1 MAGKTYDMKT
11 RISLMGDKEYKQA
24 VSDINRQLTVLK
36 SGLSASQAAFKGQ
49 EGSMEALRDK
59 HQKLAAIYAAQAEK
73 VEMMAAKLEL
83 AKEGGKA
90 SAKELDNLTIALNK
104 AKGAMNGT
112 AADIAKTEA
121 ELAKLEDASGSAD
134 TAADGMTDAMKKAGK
149 ATDEAGEAADD
160 AEGKT
165 DGLRDAMSGAADV
178 AAGALK
184 AGLAAASAIAS
195 LGAAALKG
203 GQEVTQMGTD
213 FTKANN
219 QLSAMTGATGAELAA
234 MGTIAN
240 EVWRNNFGE
249 NIGEVNE
256 ALATTK
262 TNTGLVGDALKQA
275 TESGYLLRDT
285 FGFEFAESSR
295 AAAAL
300 MNQFGI
306 SSEQAYNLIAIGAQ
320 KGANQNGDL
329 LDVLSEYAPKYAE
342 LGLTADQFMQT
353 LVNGADAG
361 VFSIDKVGDA
371 VKEFSI
377 RAIDGSDT
385 TNDAFKALGLNAKQL
400 SKNFAAGG
408 PSAQK
413 AFSQVVAALQKVK
426 DPLKQSQIAVAL
438 FGTQYEDLGP
448 QVLDILGSIEGA
460 TFDTVDALGQ
470 INGVRYDD
478 LENAM
483 EGAKRAIQSELL
495 PAAQTMSQKAA
506 TMVNAVTQALSDGFQ
521 PDDIKTI
528 GQTVASTLIEGITEL
543 RTLVQENE
551 GVFSDAISQVVNIM
565 ASVLPG
571 LIDALLPAAMGL
583 LQSVVDAV
591 ASNAAPIASL
601 AVQIV
606 TSVANF
612 LIENAPKLLDAAV
625 SIVVGLVDGL
635 TASLPQLIP
644 VAVQMMVNLATGLI
658 DAIPQLAARLPEIID
673 AIWQG
678 LTSVDWAALG
688 TQLLDAIMSSLGTIG
703 TMLGGLFTEAWTA
716 IQAIDWAAVGTT
728 VQNAVANVGTWLSG
742 KFTEAWT
749 AIQAIDWAAVGTTVQ
764 NAVANVGTWLSG
776 KFTEAWTAIQSI
788 DWATVG
794 TTVQNAV
801 SDVGTWLASKFTEGW
816 EAVKA
821 IDWVA
826 VGTTIGTGV
835 GDVGNWLLTKFT
847 EGRDAVKAIDW
858 ASVGTSITD
867 ALGTAATWITDTF
880 SGLIEDVKTIAGD
893 IWAGLTG
900 GIASAASAAKD
911 TLLQPFN
918 DVITWIKGLFG
929 IASPS
934 TVLSEIGGFMLDGL
948 GAGLLAGVESVLS
961 VVGDVFGRIWNAIK
975 KIFGFG
981 NSESEES
988 KDAKQAGQDIMT
1000 GLKDGITGSEEDL
1013 KTAVKAAAQSALQA
1027 IKDAF
1032 GVADASATATKE
1044 IGTAAVTGLTAGI
1057 TDNTISLTTAATAL
1071 GTAVTESIKTAMADG
1086 QTAVDTQ
1093 AAQLATNLLTKLN
1106 STLGITGSDSSHA
1119 KTTGAAVANGVATG
1133 MRTAGTASKYSSA
1146 ASAIRSAALD
1156 ALRSA
1161 LGISGSSASKF
1172 ESVGTAIANGVAR
1185 GINNGSSKIS
1195 SAARSAA
1202 RAAYNAAKRELGI
1215 SSPSRKMAEI
1225 GQWFDAGFAQ
1235 GIERNMSQV
1244 IDSAN
1249 RLATMAADTT
1259 AQTRTTTAA
1268 ASFNLDYDRL
1278 GESVA
1283 KANKAAGIGTAVL
1296 RFRENDRREFGRA
1309 VEPYTSR
1316 AAYERTS
1323 KTAQGRAG
1331 RMVLV
1336 R

>member
-184 AGLAAASAIAS
+184 AGLAAAASAIAS

-703 TMLGGLFTEAWTA
+703 TMLGGL
-716 IQAIDWAAVGTT
+716 
-728 VQNAVANVGTWLSG
+728 
-742 KFTEAWT
+742 FTEAWT